1 MAEIERLAPL
11 DGALVV
17 AFDYAAAF
25 AALDT
30 VSATATS
37 VGELGAGI
45 DTARQEATMNW
56 EGVYRH
62 EFERAQWLL
71 DRQFFAV
78 VDTLHSAR
86 RAIFAAIDDANE
98 QQRAYNFA
106 HEQTSTNT
114 QTGATIAVA

>member
-1 MAEIERLAPL
+1 MDMAEIERLAPL
-11 DGALVV
+11 DDAPVV
-17 AFDYAAAF
+17 AFDYAAAV

-30 VSATATS
+30 VSATTTS

-45 DTARQEATMNW
+45 DTARHEATMNW

-62 EFERAQWLL
+62 EFERAHWLL

-78 VDTLHSAR
+78 VDTLHSAK
-86 RAIFAAIDDANE
+86 RAILAAIDDANE
-98 QQRAYNFA
+98 QQRAYNLA

-114 QTGATIAVA
+114 QTGHG